1 MAGLYRDKAVVIRA
15 IKLGESDR
23 ILTLL
28 TEAHGKVRAVA
39 KGVRKTHSKFGA
51 RLEPT
56 THVSIQMYEGRELDT
71 ITQAEAID
79 HFSEVRADLH
89 RWGRATTMLEAAEHI
104 AQEREP
110 NPPLYRMVVGA
121 LRSLD
126 GEDSPLV
133 LAGFLWKLLS
143 LEGYHPQLNE
153 CVACGATED
162 LVAMDFDDGGVRCV
176 SDRRGTAVSHEAIM
190 LMRRILGGDLVT
202 ALREPA
208 SSATAEAEA
217 LAVATV
223 EHHVERRLRA
233 VRTQL

>member
-1 MAGLYRDKAVVIRA
+1 MPGLYRDKAVVIRA

-39 KGVRKTHSKFGA
+39 KGVRKTTSRFGA

-56 THVSIQMYEGRELDT
+56 THVAVQLYEGRELDT
-71 ITQAEAID
+71 ITQAEALD
-79 HFSEVRADLH
+79 HFSAVRADLH

-126 GEDSPLV
+126 GEDAPLV

-153 CVACGATED
+153 CVTCGSRED
-162 LVAMDFDDGGVRCV
+162 LVAMDFDGGGVLCR
-176 SDRRGTAVSHEAIM
+176 SDRRGTAVSGEAIA
-190 LMRRILGGDLVT
+190 LMRRLLGGDLVT

-208 SSATAEAEA
+208 SAATAEAEA

>member
-1 MAGLYRDKAVVIRA
+1 MPGLYRDKAVVIRA

-39 KGVRKTHSKFGA
+39 KGVRKTTSRFGA

-56 THVSIQMYEGRELDT
+56 THVAVQLYEGRELDT
-71 ITQAEAID
+71 ITQAEALD
-79 HFSEVRADLH
+79 HFGAVRTDLH

-126 GEDSPLV
+126 NDDAPLV

-153 CVACGATED
+153 CVTCGSRDD
-162 LVAMDFDDGGVRCV
+162 LVAMDFDGGGVLCRA
-176 SDRRGTAVSHEAIM
+176 DRRGTAVSPEAIL
-190 LMRRILGGDLVT
+190 LMRRLLGGDLVT

-208 SSATAEAEA
+208 SAATAETEA
-217 LAVATV
+217 LAVASV

>member
-1 MAGLYRDKAVVIRA
+1 MPGLYRDKAVVIRA

-39 KGVRKTHSKFGA
+39 KGIRKTSSRFGA

-56 THVSIQMYEGRELDT
+56 THVAVQMYEGRELDT

-79 HFSEVRADLH
+79 HFGQVRTDLH

-110 NPPLYRMVVGA
+110 NVALYRMVVGA

-126 GEDSPLV
+126 SEDSPLV

-153 CVACGATED
+153 CVACGSTED
-162 LVAMDFDDGGVRCV
+162 LVAMDFDDGGVRCRA
-176 SDRRGTAVSHEAIM
+176 DRRGTAVSAEAIV
-190 LMRRILGGDLVT
+190 LMRRMLGGDLVT